1 MNREAL
7 FADETEDYRIPAEPD
22 EGEEVCLRFRTLKN
36 GADRV
41 YVVRLNKKIQARMNK
56 RGSDAMFDYY
66 EYRMTLGA
74 EPEYF
79 YFQAE
84 EDGEEQI

>member
-56 RGSDAMFDYY
+56 RDSDAMFDYY

-79 YFQAE
+79 YFQV
-84 EDGEEQI
+84 